1 MGAVRFQVVGKVDGV
16 PRVILDHV
24 TRTHVDQV
32 PTWPQPPEGGGCYRV
47 EVEGEPMMRIDFT
60 HHGEDG
66 DHNVSGMI
74 VTAMRLVNAVH
85 AVCDAEPGL
94 VFAKDLPPVTGR
106 GLVASRPEVDP
117 DALAR
122 VP

>member
-1 MGAVRFQVVGKVDGV
+1 
-16 PRVILDHV
+16 
-24 TRTHVDQV
+24 
-32 PTWPQPPEGGGCYRV
+32 
-47 EVEGEPMMRIDFT
+47 MMRIDFT

-85 AVCDAEPGL
+85 AVCDAPAGL

-106 GLVASRPEVDP
+106 GLVR
-117 DALAR
+117 AR
-122 VP
+122 D

>member
-1 MGAVRFQVVGKVDGV
+1 V
-16 PRVILDHV
+16 
-24 TRTHVDQV
+24 
-32 PTWPQPPEGGGCYRV
+32 GGGCYRV
-47 EVEGEPMMRIDFT
+47 EVEGEPVMKIDFT

-85 AVCDAEPGL
+85 AVCVASPGL

-106 GLVASRPEVDP
+106 GLVASR
-117 DALAR
+117 A
-122 VP
+122 